1 MFVYIDDERPVFVE
15 QLTLGEA
22 RRVVLARNTAE
33 LPKAFNAAHAACLR
47 MEIAELEDQIAWLIS
62 EQGEA
67 LLGEAAVEQVS
78 DVWADRDRGIRA

>member
-15 QLTLGEA
+15 QLTLDEA
-22 RRVVLARNTAE
+22 RMVRARSTAE

-47 MEIAELEDQIAWLIS
+47 MQIAELEDQIAWLVS

-67 LLGEAAVEQVS
+67 LLGEAAVEHVS
-78 DVWADRDRGIRA
+78 DVWADRHRGIRA

>member
-15 QLTLGEA
+15 QLTLEEA
-22 RRVVLARNTAE
+22 RRVLARNTAE

-47 MEIAELEDQIAWLIS
+47 MEIAELEDQIAWLVS

-67 LLGEAAVEQVS
+67 LLGEAADEQAS
-78 DVWADRDRGIRA
+78 DLWADRDLGISG

>member
-1 MFVYIDDERPVFVE
+1 MFVYVDDERPVFVE

-22 RRVVLARNTAE
+22 WRVLARNTAE

-47 MEIAELEDQIAWLIS
+47 MQIAELEDQIAWLIS

-78 DVWADRDRGIRA
+78 ELWADRDLGISG

>member
-1 MFVYIDDERPVFVE
+1 MFVYVDDERPVFVE

-22 RRVVLARNTAE
+22 RMVLARNTAE

-47 MEIAELEDQIAWLIS
+47 MQIAELEDQIAWLVS

-78 DVWADRDRGIRA
+78 DVWADRDRGTQG